1 MGEALKDFMSNSS
14 CKNLVLYVNMSV
26 AGLNHCSSKRLMLIK
41 PRGRPKGLHPLF
53 FTFIAKKIPDSYE
66 LPGNMCVLPEDRVRI
81 CY

>member
-41 PRGRPKGLHPLF
+41 PRGRPKGASSTLLQFHR
-53 FTFIAKKIPDSYE
+53 KKIPDSYE